1 VRDFKKRL
9 VKAFWQLAQQH
20 PTASPLG
27 TLVPNFLDPVAV
39 ARAWADEYE
48 ARQAAE
54 QELARQRIP
63 TQPSQP
69 FLPEIPFISAWWHCV
84 GNRDVTAGDLYQI
97 ISGQQ
102 CPLLTQAATELFG
115 APTSWTARKLTTA
128 LKTGLVQSEY

>member
-1 VRDFKKRL
+1 
-9 VKAFWQLAQQH
+9 
-20 PTASPLG
+20 
-27 TLVPNFLDPVAV
+27 LVPNFLDPAAV

-69 FLPEIPFISAWWHCV
+69 LLPEIPFISAWWHCV
-84 GNRDVTAGDLYQI
+84 GDRDVTAGDLYQI

-115 APTSWTARKLTTA
+115 TLSGWTARKLTTA
-128 LKTGLVQSEY
+128 LKNWSQHPVDGHLVLNLGRSRKGLLWRIERRQ